1 MFSLKSRQASSP
13 SETRTSSPAVD
24 HDRARLLAAME
35 QLAHCQDLDL
45 DDLPDGIV
53 GQALSKIQQ
62 ARATQLNKGRLQL
75 AAVAKEA
82 SEAAI
87 NIGWT
92 TYDVGDIA
100 QSTGTAASAI
110 EEMAASMNEVAENSQ
125 SAGRSADSAQASMQA
140 CTNDVRQAREAMQ
153 AIELRTHQIDE
164 RLSVLQAAV
173 SEIGSMAGTIA
184 AISGQTNLLA
194 LNATIEAARAG
205 EAGKGF
211 AVVAAEVKALSGQ
224 TAKSTEQIRAGLMT
238 LQAEMEHIAKAVA
251 ESRAAVERGG
261 VVVASLG
268 AQVEDAGSQIAR
280 SNEMGQALATALEQQ
295 RAATSEISRSVNGI
309 AEKAAKTRT
318 EIDAITKRLLKA
330 EAMAQAGLSEAGGN
344 ATATEL
350 SRLAAD
356 LGVWKRTL
364 ASVLLGATTP
374 ERSLAISRE
383 LAARKAVEALR
394 HDPKA
399 DQGAVQ
405 RFLDAEAKARAEA
418 GRMIDALTAQNWD
431 VGTPAYRAAGAA
443 MKDMLSAAGD
453 LLR

>member
-1 MFSLKSRQASSP
+1 MIGPGCWRRWSNLRTARISISTIFRTVSS
-13 SETRTSSPAVD
+13 
-24 HDRARLLAAME
+24 
-35 QLAHCQDLDL
+35 
-45 DDLPDGIV
+45 
-53 GQALSKIQQ
+53 GQALSKIQL
-62 ARATQLNKGRLQL
+62 ARATQLRKGRLQL

-110 EEMAASMNEVAENSQ
+110 EEMAASMNEVAQNSQ

-153 AIELRTHQIDE
+153 AIESRTHQIDE

-211 AVVAAEVKALSGQ
+211 AVVAAEVKALSVRPRSRRNRSGQ
-224 TAKSTEQIRAGLMT
+224 VMMT

-261 VVVASLG
+261 VVVARPWGRRLRTP
-268 AQVEDAGSQIAR
+268 VRR
-280 SNEMGQALATALEQQ
+280 SP
-295 RAATSEISRSVNGI
+295 I
-309 AEKAAKTRT
+309 
-318 EIDAITKRLLKA
+318 KRD
-330 EAMAQAGLSEAGGN
+330 GPSSGY
-344 ATATEL
+344 
-350 SRLAAD
+350 S
-356 LGVWKRTL
+356 
-364 ASVLLGATTP
+364 P
-374 ERSLAISRE
+374 
-383 LAARKAVEALR
+383 
-394 HDPKA
+394 
-399 DQGAVQ
+399 
-405 RFLDAEAKARAEA
+405 
-418 GRMIDALTAQNWD
+418 
-431 VGTPAYRAAGAA
+431 
-443 MKDMLSAAGD
+443 
-453 LLR
+453 